1 MPDKPQKLDFETFQ
15 THMSVFLDFPDLED
29 GFDNEIINFIE
40 RHRFR
45 SLNSQ
50 SEFSVDNLVDH
61 LRNDDRD
68 SGRLKAIIGLT
79 GGSLERLKRILLALY
94 PEGRW
99 NDLRNDESVLK
110 RIANFMVNP
119 DDEESIPRFIR
130 NSFQLPKNW
139 VQLLGNKQYLRVL
152 AQKSLQSK
160 YAVRM
165 GQSLENSI
173 TDEVSSL
180 HLAHEKGQVEI
191 VDFKEVDV
199 AIPNVS
205 NPEILIMS
213 SYALTTSSS
222 QSSRAN
228 EQAAMYEKVQT
239 YNRRS
244 QKIKYGNPI
253 TFINVI
259 DGGGWIERKNDLL
272 KMWVDCDYC
281 FCNFD
286 IKEIGVVLKYHF
298 SL

>member
-1 MPDKPQKLDFETFQ
+1 M
-15 THMSVFLDFPDLED
+15 
-29 GFDNEIINFIE
+29 
-40 RHRFR
+40 
-45 SLNSQ
+45 
-50 SEFSVDNLVDH
+50 
-61 LRNDDRD
+61 
-68 SGRLKAIIGLT
+68 
-79 GGSLERLKRILLALY
+79 
-94 PEGRW
+94 
-99 NDLRNDESVLK
+99 
-110 RIANFMVNP
+110 
-119 DDEESIPRFIR
+119 
-130 NSFQLPKNW
+130 
-139 VQLLGNKQYLRVL
+139 
-152 AQKSLQSK
+152 
-160 YAVRM
+160 
-165 GQSLENSI
+165 
-173 TDEVSSL
+173 
-180 HLAHEKGQVEI
+180 
-191 VDFKEVDV
+191 DFKEVDV

-253 TFINVI
+253 TFVNVI

-272 KMWVDCDYC
+272 KMWIDCDYC

>member
-1 MPDKPQKLDFETFQ
+1 M
-15 THMSVFLDFPDLED
+15 
-29 GFDNEIINFIE
+29 
-40 RHRFR
+40 R
-45 SLNSQ
+45 SL
-50 SEFSVDNLVDH
+50 F
-61 LRNDDRD
+61 R
-68 SGRLKAIIGLT
+68 
-79 GGSLERLKRILLALY
+79 GSFEIVFA
-94 PEGRW
+94 
-99 NDLRNDESVLK
+99 
-110 RIANFMVNP
+110 
-119 DDEESIPRFIR
+119 
-130 NSFQLPKNW
+130 LPKNW
-139 VQLLGNKQYLRVL
+139 VQLLGNEQYLRVL

-165 GQSLENSI
+165 GQSLENNI

-180 HLAHEKGQVEI
+180 HLTYEKGQVEI

-244 QKIKYGNPI
+244 LKIKYGNPI
-253 TFINVI
+253 TFINVV

-286 IKEIGVVLKYHF
+286 IKEVGTVLKYHF

>member
-1 MPDKPQKLDFETFQ
+1 MRSPFRGSFEIAFSCLKTGF
-15 THMSVFLDFPDLED
+15 SYLEM
-29 GFDNEIINFIE
+29 NNIYECWRKN
-40 RHRFR
+40 HCNPSMRF
-45 SLNSQ
+45 
-50 SEFSVDNLVDH
+50 
-61 LRNDDRD
+61 
-68 SGRLKAIIGLT
+68 A
-79 GGSLERLKRILLALY
+79 
-94 PEGRW
+94 W
-99 NDLRNDESVLK
+99 
-110 RIANFMVNP
+110 VNP
-119 DDEESIPRFIR
+119 WRTALLTRFPVYT
-130 NSFQLPKNW
+130 SP
-139 VQLLGNKQYLRVL
+139 
-152 AQKSLQSK
+152 
-160 YAVRM
+160 
-165 GQSLENSI
+165 
-173 TDEVSSL
+173 
-180 HLAHEKGQVEI
+180 HEKGQVEI

-244 QKIKYGNPI
+244 QKIKYGKPI

-286 IKEIGVVLKYHF
+286 IKEVGTVLKFHF